1 VLALGSE
8 AHFFGVKGA
17 AERAFPLRWMD
28 DAIPLRNRVL
38 VLLNWAWNYV
48 TFRRSVRLILPGA
61 RGARGPGRGG
71 GW

>member
-1 VLALGSE
+1 
-8 AHFFGVKGA
+8 
-17 AERAFPLRWMD
+17 MD

-61 RGARGPGRGG
+61 RGARGPGRRG